1 MYVYLVIYI
10 YLCIYLLRNK
20 KYAKYGNIDLYYMY
34 IYIYTCGERDRER
47 ERGRYMMIYVRYIC
61 KYQDEV

>member
-10 YLCIYLLRNK
+10 YLCIYLLRTK

-34 IYIYTCGERDRER
+34 IYIHMRREGQRER